1 MREARGDFERGS
13 GLTATPKVRVG
24 VGFGRD
30 RIAGTSALVDTGS
43 DLCVFPASLFPWR
56 IPERGEPDVELEIA
70 DGSVFPATLSYP
82 SVTVGDIRETE
93 VASVILPNAPPIL
106 GRSFLNRCA
115 LRVTARHDLVH
126 LRGVSAPTGNGPNG
140 REPRDRG

>member
-1 MREARGDFERGS
+1 MKEARGCFERGS

-24 VGFGRD
+24 VGFGPD
-30 RIAGTSALVDTGS
+30 RVAGTSALVDTGS
-43 DLCVFPASLFPWR
+43 DLCLFPASLFPWR
-56 IPERGEPDVELEIA
+56 ISERGEPDVEIEIA

-93 VASVILPNAPPIL
+93 VASVILPNVPPIL

-115 LRVTARHDLVH
+115 LRISARHDLVH
-126 LRGVSAPTGNGPNG
+126 IRGVSAPT
-140 REPRDRG
+140 RG